1 MFLQMSI
8 LRVAGRSCIYRCR
21 RWAKTSPHLPGDPVD
36 KACHVCIYTTEN
48 GEAAMELTARMLGMT
63 TGRTINRRSG
73 QPVTIMG
80 NKSALV
86 KTMTAAA
93 LEAAMLKC
101 TDPDMV
107 AEAKELLD
115 HLSCEVPGTETK
127 PPRYLATYVVRKI
140 PARVHGG
147 TQPKFVG
154 MDGQPLPKVRYEPDP
169 KNPGYERR
177 VK

>member
-1 MFLQMSI
+1 M
-8 LRVAGRSCIYRCR
+8 
-21 RWAKTSPHLPGDPVD
+21 D

-73 QPVTIMG
+73 QPVTMIG

-101 TDPDMV
+101 TDPVLV
-107 AEAKELLD
+107 AQAKELLD
-115 HLSCEVPGTETK
+115 HLSCEVPGTDTK
-127 PPRYLATYVVRKI
+127 PPRYLATYVVRQI
-140 PARVHGG
+140 PTRTHVG

-154 MDGQPLPKVRYEPDP
+154 TDGQPLPKRRFMTCKEDPRYDVV
-169 KNPGYERR
+169 